1 MKLSDF
7 AVRRPVTIAMI
18 FLLIVLLG
26 LVSMNKLNLD
36 LFPELDLPLALAIT
50 SYENVGPEEMEE
62 LVTRPLESALGTVNG
77 IKSINSISRQGS
89 SLVVLEFSW
98 GTDMN
103 FAINQ
108 MREKIDLISS
118 FLPADADKTM
128 ILKLDPN
135 MMPIIVIGF
144 SGDYDLVDL
153 DKLATDVIQP
163 RLERVEGV
171 ASVTVS
177 GGVKREIRI
186 SAVPQRLQAYGLSLE
201 QIIAQLRMENR
212 DVSAGAIEEGLKE
225 QIVRVVGAFESVQE
239 IEDLQIPLSSGGY
252 VRLAE
257 IARVE
262 DTFKDKKEF
271 VYMDGEPSVQI
282 AVQKQT
288 DANTVKVSEAVRVA
302 IADLEKDLP
311 QKSTI
316 NIGFDQA
323 EYINLALDQVK
334 ENAYIGAG
342 LAVLILFLFLRNL
355 RSTLIIGLAI
365 PIAIIATFILMFF
378 AGLTLNIITLGG
390 LALGIG
396 MMVDCSIVILENIY
410 RYRQN
415 GYSKIAAAREGATE
429 VSLAV
434 TASTLTTI
442 VVFLPI
448 VYVEGLASQI
458 FRPMAWTVSFALLAS
473 LVVALTLVP
482 MLSSKIL
489 RVDAL
494 GVANG
499 SSVPAG
505 NKAEQKGKKKK
516 FKPKEKL
523 FTTWGNFLTALDELY
538 RRILGWSIQHRKT
551 VVFLTLGLFIMS
563 IAVIPLVGMEFLP
576 QQDSGEYTVNISLP
590 NGTAVRETQRVT
602 KIVEQ
607 YIEEMPEHE
616 WAIYAVGLEAGMISS
631 GSTPEK
637 AIIRGKLTEKR
648 ERTRSLNQVLDDLR
662 NKCASI
668 PGAKIEI
675 NALDVAM
682 GGLQSPIE
690 IGLTGDNLEVLEMLA
705 QTIATRVKEVEGA
718 REVKTSIED
727 ARPEVHLKLQRKKAE
742 QYGIN
747 TTQLSSLLS
756 TAINGTTATR
766 YREKGEEI
774 DVRIVLDEQY
784 RRNINDLES
793 LMISSP
799 YGSLV
804 HLRDVA
810 EIEFA
815 DGPTQ
820 IERKNQARRVTITGD
835 IYERDLKS
843 VVDDI
848 QSALDDLTIPP
859 GIQLEFGGAHQ
870 EMVKAFGDL
879 SLALIL
885 AIVLVYMILA
895 AQFEGLL
902 YPFVIMF
909 SIPPTLIGVV
919 FALLFT
925 GRTLSIPT
933 FVGII
938 MLAGIVVNN
947 AIVLVDYIN
956 TLRRRDG
963 LSREEAILKAGPTR
977 LRPILMTA
985 LTTILALLPLTLGI
999 GEGAELSAPM
1009 ATAVAGGLTVS
1020 TLITLVLIPC
1030 LYIIMDN
1037 FSAKLKR
1044 LWGRRK
1050 KAEVNSMVG
1059 GE

>member
-26 LVSMNKLNLD
+26 LVSMDKLNLD

-62 LVTRPLESALGTVNG
+62 LITRPLESALGTVNG

-186 SAVPQRLQAYGLSLE
+186 SVVPQRLQAYGLSLD
-201 QIIAQLRMENR
+201 QIIGQLRLENR
-212 DVSAGAIEEGLKE
+212 DVSAGAIEEGFKE
-225 QIVRVVGAFESVQE
+225 QMVRVVGEFESVQE
-239 IEDLQIPLSSGGY
+239 IEDLQIPLPSGGY

-288 DANTVKVSEAVRVA
+288 DANTVKVSEAVKVA

-311 QKSTI
+311 QKATI
-316 NIGFDQA
+316 NVGFDQA

-355 RSTLIIGLAI
+355 RSTLIIGLSI

-378 AGLTLNIITLGG
+378 GGLTLNIITLGG

-415 GYSKIAAAREGATE
+415 GYSQIAAAREGSSE

-458 FRPMAWTVSFALLAS
+458 FRPMALTVSFALVAS

-489 RVDAL
+489 RVDAP

-516 FKPKEKL
+516 FKPKERL
-523 FTTWGNFLTALDELY
+523 FTAWGKFLTVIDELY

-551 VVFLTLGLFIMS
+551 VIFLTLGLFIMS
-563 IAVIPLVGMEFLP
+563 IAVIPFVGMEFLP
-576 QQDSGEYTVNISLP
+576 QQDSGEYTINISLP

-616 WAIYAVGLEAGMISS
+616 WAIYAVGLESGMISS

-637 AIIRGKLTEKR
+637 AIIRGKLTGKR
-648 ERTRSLNQVLDDLR
+648 ERTRSLNQVLDDIR
-662 NKCASI
+662 NKCARI

-675 NALDVAM
+675 NALDAAM

-766 YREKGEEI
+766 YREKGEEV
-774 DVRIVLDEQY
+774 DVRVVLDEQY

-804 HLRDVA
+804 HLRDIA

-848 QSALDDLTIPP
+848 QIALDDLTIPP
-859 GIQLEFGGAHQ
+859 GVQLEFGGAHQ
-870 EMVKAFGDL
+870 EMVEAFGDL

-902 YPFVIMF
+902 YPFIIMF

-919 FALLFT
+919 FSLLFT
-925 GRTLSIPT
+925 GRTLNIPT
-933 FVGII
+933 FVGVI

-963 LSREEAILKAGPTR
+963 LARDEAILKAGPTR

-1037 FSAKLKR
+1037 FSMKLKR
-1044 LWGRRK
+1044 LWGGQK
-1050 KAEVNSMVG
+1050 KDVVNSTVG

>member
-252 VRLAE
+252 VRRAE

-262 DTFKDKKEF
+262 DTFTDKKEF

-448 VYVEGLASQI
+448 VYVGLASQI

-799 YGSLV
+799 Y
-804 HLRDVA
+804 
-810 EIEFA
+810 
-815 DGPTQ
+815 
-820 IERKNQARRVTITGD
+820 
-835 IYERDLKS
+835 
-843 VVDDI
+843 
-848 QSALDDLTIPP
+848 
-859 GIQLEFGGAHQ
+859 
-870 EMVKAFGDL
+870 
-879 SLALIL
+879 
-885 AIVLVYMILA
+885 
-895 AQFEGLL
+895 
-902 YPFVIMF
+902 
-909 SIPPTLIGVV
+909 
-919 FALLFT
+919 
-925 GRTLSIPT
+925 
-933 FVGII
+933 
-938 MLAGIVVNN
+938 
-947 AIVLVDYIN
+947 
-956 TLRRRDG
+956 
-963 LSREEAILKAGPTR
+963 
-977 LRPILMTA
+977 
-985 LTTILALLPLTLGI
+985 
-999 GEGAELSAPM
+999 
-1009 ATAVAGGLTVS
+1009 
-1020 TLITLVLIPC
+1020 
-1030 LYIIMDN
+1030 
-1037 FSAKLKR
+1037 
-1044 LWGRRK
+1044 
-1050 KAEVNSMVG
+1050 
-1059 GE
+1059 